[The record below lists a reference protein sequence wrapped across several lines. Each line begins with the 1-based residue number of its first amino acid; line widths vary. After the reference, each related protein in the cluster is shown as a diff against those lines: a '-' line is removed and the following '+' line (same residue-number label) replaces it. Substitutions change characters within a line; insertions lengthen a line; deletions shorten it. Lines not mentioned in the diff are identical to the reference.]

1 MPDGCKV
8 CRGWHAAGGTDED
21 CGHWCHFAGAED
33 WDTDGGGEADGDGR
47 E

>member
-1 MPDGCKV
+1 MPEGCTV
-8 CRGWHAAGGTDED
+8 CAAWHRANPGRAGD

-33 WDTDGGGEADGDGR
+33 WDGEPDA